1 MSDLHNAL
9 AQVKLRAHNLTI
21 AGFSIAGLATYI
33 QIPELDV
40 LFDTGECPLSSV
52 PLNFVFLTH
61 AHGDHARC
69 LPRHWQLRRMLG
81 IQHPAKYFLPETIRA
96 TCEAW
101 IRAEADFEGV
111 PEDDVITPQLIG
123 LTAGQSIALKK
134 DLSARA
140 FPVIHRVPS
149 LGYTLVTHKRKLKP
163 EYSGLP
169 GAELARLKAEHVD
182 IQYDVTEP
190 LVTFIG
196 DCIGQSLFDEA
207 HIWQSRVVILEATF
221 LAPGEEALATK
232 KGHTHLHEIARA
244 VEKFHP
250 ECDLVLKHF
259 SMRYSKS
266 EILEHVG
273 RAIPEWFRARVQV
286 LI

>member
-1 MSDLHNAL
+1 MNEMHNAL

-21 AGFSIAGLATYI
+21 AGFSIAGLATYL

-52 PLNFVFLTH
+52 PLSFVFLTH

-81 IQHPAKYFLPETIRA
+81 IQHAAKYFLPESIRA

-123 LTAGQSIALKK
+123 LLPGQSMALKK
-134 DLSARA
+134 DLSVRA

-149 LGYTLVTHKRKLKP
+149 LGYTLMTHKRKLKP

-169 GAELARLKAEHVD
+169 GAELARLKAQNVE
-182 IQYDVTEP
+182 IQYDVSEP

-196 DCIGQSLFDEA
+196 DCIGQSLFDEE
-207 HIWQSRVVILEATF
+207 HIWRSRVVILEATF
-221 LAPGEEALATK
+221 LAPGEEELATR

-250 ECDLVLKHF
+250 ECELVLKHF
-259 SMRYSKS
+259 SMRYARS
-266 EILEHVG
+266 EILEHVE

>member
-1 MSDLHNAL
+1 MNDTHNAL
-9 AQVKLRAHNLTI
+9 AQIKLRAHNLTI

-33 QIPELDV
+33 QVPELDV
-40 LFDTGECPLSSV
+40 LFDAGECPLSAV

-81 IQHPAKYFLPETIRA
+81 IQHAAKYFLPETIRA
-96 TCEAW
+96 ACEGW

-111 PEDDVITPQLIG
+111 PEEDFLTPPLIG
-123 LTAGQSIALKK
+123 LSAGESIALKRE
-134 DLSARA
+134 LSARA

-169 GAELARLKAEHVD
+169 GAELARLKSQNVD
-182 IQYDVTEP
+182 IQYDVSEP
-190 LVTFIG
+190 LLTFIG

-207 HIWQSRVVILEATF
+207 HLWQSRVVILEATF
-221 LAPGEEALATK
+221 LAPGEEELAAK

-244 VEKFHP
+244 VEKFRP
-250 ECDLVLKHF
+250 DCELVLKHF
-259 SMRYSKS
+259 SMRYSKN
-266 EILEHVG
+266 EIVDHVA
-273 RAIPEWFRARVQV
+273 RAIPAWFRPRVQL